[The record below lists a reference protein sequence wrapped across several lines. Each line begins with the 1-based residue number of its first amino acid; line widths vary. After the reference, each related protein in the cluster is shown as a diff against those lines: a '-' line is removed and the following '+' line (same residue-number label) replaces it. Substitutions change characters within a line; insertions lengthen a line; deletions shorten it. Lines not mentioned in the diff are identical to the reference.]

1 MLLDKGKNQVSSL
14 KGKLALLSK
23 EMAGKEEKIRE
34 LQESQLRAKRLHCVT
49 RQGRARSEQNSKEA
63 NESISKLKGELLKK
77 DQQINSIK
85 KEKVEAQNEKLK
97 LTRKARL
104 SAAKLKDM
112 TEDQTRKES
121 SKTVE
126 ELEKRVNV
134 LNNTV
139 TGLATQNS
147 KLRGELASLKFAK
160 KATEEDA
167 AAAQQMARP
176 RTVHKERPPSSRCL
190 SLEMKVA
197 ELKKSLSA
205 EKTRIQTLE
214 QALQSATREPK
225 NESGGGIIELQQQI
239 LTLTR
244 ENKDLKLRTAAAN
257 GSNLLKAEN
266 DALKRENERLS
277 QIGKSL
283 YLRVYHFF
291 IRLILSA

>member
-1 MLLDKGKNQVSSL
+1 MDKGKNQVSSL

-23 EMAGKEEKIRE
+23 ELAGKEEKIRE

-49 RQGRARSEQNSKEA
+49 RQGRARSEQNAKEA
-63 NESISKLKGELLKK
+63 NESISKLKEELLKK
-77 DQQINSIK
+77 DQQINSMK

-104 SAAKLKDM
+104 SAAKLKDV
-112 TEDQTRKES
+112 TEDQNRKES

-160 KATEEDA
+160 KATEEDE
-167 AAAQQMARP
+167 AAAQRMARP
-176 RTVHKERPPSSRCL
+176 RTVHKERPPSSRSL

-205 EKTRIQTLE
+205 EKKRIQTLE
-214 QALQSATREPK
+214 QALQSATRELK
-225 NESGGGIIELQQQI
+225 SESGGGSIELLQQQI